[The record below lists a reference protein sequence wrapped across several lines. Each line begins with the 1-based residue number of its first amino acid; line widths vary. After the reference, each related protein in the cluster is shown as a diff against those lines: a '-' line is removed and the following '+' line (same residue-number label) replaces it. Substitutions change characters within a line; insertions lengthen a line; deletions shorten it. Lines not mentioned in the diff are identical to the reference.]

1 MAHFSMVLMSY
12 YMGNINEHFND
23 STGANKVA
31 TDSRKVYDER
41 MKQQILMLITTCQLW
56 LLPMKCNTQFFGNK
70 AKRRILKEN
79 KARRIFRKTNIYPL
93 IRTRTY
99 QGVRNVRFSENLA
112 CFVFLNTRFKIQPF
126 ALLPANSK
134 LLFYLSCR
142 YLWCWLLD
150 HRGMSWRRWLSY

>member
-41 MKQQILMLITTCQLW
+41 MKQQILMLITSCQLW

-112 CFVFLNTRFKIQPF
+112 CFVFLKHSF
-126 ALLPANSK
+126 
-134 LLFYLSCR
+134 
-142 YLWCWLLD
+142 
-150 HRGMSWRRWLSY
+150 